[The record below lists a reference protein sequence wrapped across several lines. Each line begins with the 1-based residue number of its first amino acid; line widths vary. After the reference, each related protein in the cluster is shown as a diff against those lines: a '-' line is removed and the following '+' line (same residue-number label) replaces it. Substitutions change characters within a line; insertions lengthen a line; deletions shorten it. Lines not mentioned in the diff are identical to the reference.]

1 MKGSSDERER
11 AERNTIAKN
20 YLVIFDVCF
29 YMVLVKIRK
38 KDVFKG
44 GSATC
49 GLEKF

>member
-1 MKGSSDERER
+1 MKGSDDERES
-11 AERNTIAKN
+11 AKRNTISEN

-29 YMVLVKIRK
+29 YMVLVKIGK

-44 GSATC
+44 GGATC